1 MAKKDQNFQIHHGE
15 IINTQDKYIRR
26 YKPNLKD
33 TESTLRA
40 QSDKAL
46 KPGFAVAGGGK
57 SKFLKRN
64 RSEALDSDGSV
75 SSKRSQ
81 TDDYSQFKSSGEC
94 TGLGLRDFHEPEDNN
109 FAGTFL
115 NVGGDG
121 YKKYWPKRDSTSVLI
136 DGNKIARNSM
146 LFTNQTARSHRGSG
160 FLSDISLCGN
170 NQNHLAKKNML
181 PNLEIGYA
189 VGPKGKILPITLKG
203 PLVGPGFLKAWASQK
218 NLNTLPEASV
228 ANRDFRIPD

>member
-1 MAKKDQNFQIHHGE
+1 LAKKDQNFQNHHGK

-33 TESTLRA
+33 IVSKLKA

-46 KPGFAVAGGGK
+46 KPGFAVPGGGK
-57 SKFLKRN
+57 SIFLKRN
-64 RSEALDSDGSV
+64 RSEALDSDSSG

-81 TDDYSQFKSSGEC
+81 TDDYSQFKPFGES

-115 NVGGDG
+115 NLGGDG
-121 YKKYWPKRDSTSVLI
+121 YKKYWPKRNSTPVAI
-136 DGNKIARNSM
+136 DGNKLARNSM
-146 LFTNQTARSHRGSG
+146 LYTNQTARSQQGLEFIG
-160 FLSDISLCGN
+160 DISLCGN
-170 NQNHLAKKNML
+170 NQNHLAKKYML

-189 VGPKGKILPITLKG
+189 VGPKGKILPITPKG

-218 NLNTLPEASV
+218 NFETLPEASV
-228 ANRDFRIPD
+228 ANRDFHIPD

>member
-1 MAKKDQNFQIHHGE
+1 LAKKDQNFQNHHGK

-26 YKPNLKD
+26 YTPNLKD
-33 TESTLRA
+33 TGSKLRV

-46 KPGFAVAGGGK
+46 KLGFAVAGGGK

-64 RSEALDSDGSV
+64 RSEALDSDDSG

-81 TDDYSQFKSSGEC
+81 TDDYSQLKPSGDS
-94 TGLGLRDFHEPEDNN
+94 TGLGLRDFHVPEDNN
-109 FAGTFL
+109 FAGTLL
-115 NVGGDG
+115 NVGNDG
-121 YKKYWPKRDSTSVLI
+121 YKKYRPKRDSTPVVI
-136 DGNKIARNSM
+136 DGNKLARNSM

-160 FLSDISLCGN
+160 FLGDIILCGN

-189 VGPKGKILPITLKG
+189 VGPKGKILPITPKG

-218 NLNTLPEASV
+218 NLETLPVASV
-228 ANRDFRIPD
+228 ANRDFHILD

>member
-1 MAKKDQNFQIHHGE
+1 LAKKDQNFQNHHGK

-26 YKPNLKD
+26 YTPILKD
-33 TESTLRA
+33 TGSKLPA

-46 KPGFAVAGGGK
+46 KPGFAVSGGGK

-64 RSEALDSDGSV
+64 RSEALDSDGSGF
-75 SSKRSQ
+75 SKRSQ
-81 TDDYSQFKSSGEC
+81 TDDYSQFKPSGEC

-115 NVGGDG
+115 TVGGDG
-121 YKKYWPKRDSTSVLI
+121 YKKYRPKRNSTPVVI
-136 DGNKIARNSM
+136 DGNKLARNSM
-146 LFTNQTARSHRGSG
+146 LYTNQTARSHRGSG
-160 FLSDISLCGN
+160 FLGDISLCGN
-170 NQNHLAKKNML
+170 NQNHLARKNIL

-189 VGPKGKILPITLKG
+189 VEPNGKILPITPKG

-218 NLNTLPEASV
+218 NLETLPEASV
-228 ANRDFRIPD
+228 ANRDFHIRD